1 MAKSR
6 LGRGLQALIP
16 VVETPDER
24 PITDRISLDLID
36 PNPFQP
42 RREFDPD
49 KLAELTESIKLHGVM
64 QPVVLRKLGE
74 RFQLVAGER
83 RCRAAKAADLSEIP
97 AVVREYT
104 DRELLELAIVENLQ
118 REDLNPI
125 EEALA
130 YDQMMSQLSLTQ
142 EEVSLRVGKSRPY
155 IANTIRLLQLPDILK
170 QHVSRETLSA
180 GHARALLSVLDKHK
194 QLQLAEKIISE
205 GMTVRQTETLIN
217 KLKGKDNVSR
227 ETKRNKDGD
236 HVDLEHR
243 LQSALGTN
251 VKIVDKKKRGK
262 IEIEYYSHDD
272 LERLLEILLR

>member
-16 VVETPDER
+16 VSETADNQG
-24 PITDRISLDLID
+24 TGDLVSLDLID

-42 RREFDPD
+42 RREFDPE
-49 KLAELTESIKLHGVM
+49 KLAELTESVRVHGVM
-64 QPVVLRKLGE
+64 QPVVLRKTGD
-74 RFQLVAGER
+74 RYQLVAGER
-83 RCRAAKAADLSEIP
+83 RCRAAKGAGMSDIP
-97 AVVREYT
+97 ALVREFS

-130 YDQMMSQLSLTQ
+130 YEQLMDQLALKQ
-142 EEVSLRVGKSRPY
+142 EEVAARVGKSRPY
-155 IANTIRLLQLPDILK
+155 ITNTLRLLQLPEVLK
-170 QHVSRETLSA
+170 QHVSRGTLSA
-180 GHARALLSVLDKHK
+180 GHARALLAISSSLE
-194 QLQLAEKIISE
+194 QLRLADKIISD
-205 GMTVRQTETLIN
+205 GLSVRQAEAFVAMQKAKTS
-217 KLKGKDNVSR
+217 VSR

-236 HVDLEHR
+236 HLDLEHR

-251 VKIVDKKKRGK
+251 VKIIHKKKRGK
-262 IEIEYYSHDD
+262 IEIEYYSNDD